1 MNLRLLQA
9 IALSVVLC
17 AYAVAQSGS
26 GDLAGNVTDTA
37 GATIATAKVII
48 QSQSA
53 DGVTRSTETTSTG
66 DYAITSLRPG
76 LYTVRVVAAGF
87 AVLERSG
94 VTVKTGQRER
104 LVFTLRPGAANDVV
118 TVTADASLLLT
129 ESGALTT
136 VIGREDIT
144 ALPLNGRNMIN
155 LTMLAP
161 GVSLPPGTQL
171 PRINGGR
178 PR

>member
-1 MNLRLLQA
+1 MNRPLLHA
-9 IALSVVLC
+9 VALSLVLC
-17 AYAVAQSGS
+17 ACAVAQSGS

-37 GATIATAKVII
+37 GAAVATAKVTV

-53 DGVTRSTETTSTG
+53 DGVIRSTETTSTG

-104 LVFTLRPGAANDVV
+104 LDFTLRPGAANDVV
-118 TVTADASLLLT
+118 T
-129 ESGALTT
+129 
-136 VIGREDIT
+136 
-144 ALPLNGRNMIN
+144 
-155 LTMLAP
+155 
-161 GVSLPPGTQL
+161 
-171 PRINGGR
+171 
-178 PR
+178 